1 MTSELQTYRIPEEN
15 LIYLQ
20 GKLEKLNKKAV
31 KLGCEEIKLI
41 IHSEENILNKATKT
55 YQKYF
60 NCTVS
65 GNAPKLAD
73 WTFIAKLDH
82 DYKTPLISTV
92 PGITVPEH
100 YHGHDSSC
108 DHCKTNRYRRV
119 TYVVQNSE
127 TKEYKHIGKSCLK
140 DFLGHKDPKQILS
153 WFEWFQK
160 FMTEIESGEDRGFA
174 VIERYD
180 IHNVMEIAAMII
192 DEQGT
197 YISNGKAQY
206 DEDLTATTWDVS
218 KYMWDIKSRKDFRD
232 ITDIDI
238 QFVKDSIEYFSTLEV
253 NDYIRNVN
261 IILDEKFIKQKEIGL
276 AVSIVGVYY
285 NHLKKVEREE
295 VEKQTKLDE
304 HFGELKTRIDRKMKV
319 LSSNYYDSAFGG
331 WRVAMID
338 EDGRSFTWFASSDI
352 LEVDKEYI
360 LKMTIKDH
368 NEYNGYKQTIVNRC
382 KIVEEL

>member
-15 LIYLQ
+15 LIFLQ
-20 GKLEKLNKKAV
+20 GKLTKLNKKAI
-31 KLGCEEIKLI
+31 KLGCDEIKLT
-41 IHSEENILNKATKT
+41 IHSEENVLNKDKIT
-55 YQKYF
+55 YQKYL

-65 GNAPKLAD
+65 GEAPKLAD

-82 DYKTPLISTV
+82 DYKTPIISTF
-92 PGITVPEH
+92 PGITVPEQ

-119 TYVVQNSE
+119 TYVVQNTE

-140 DFLGHKDPKQILS
+140 DFLGHKDPKQVLS
-153 WFEWFQK
+153 WFEWFTK
-160 FMTEIESGEDRGFA
+160 FMVEINSDESRGFA
-174 VIERYD
+174 NIERYNIND
-180 IHNVMEIAAMII
+180 VLEVSAMII
-192 DEQGT
+192 DELGT
-197 YISNGKAQY
+197 YTSNGKARY
-206 DEDLTATTWDVS
+206 DEDLIATSGYVNEFFWNPKV
-218 KYMWDIKSRKDFRD
+218 RKDYRMFKGED
-232 ITDIDI
+232 MEL
-238 QFVKDSIEYFSTLEV
+238 VKAAIEYFKTLEV

-261 IILDEKFIKQKEIGL
+261 IILDEKFIKPKEFGL

-285 NHLKKVEREE
+285 NHMKKVEQEE
-295 VEKQTKLDE
+295 VEKQTRLDE
-304 HFGELKTRIDRKMKV
+304 HFGEIKTRVNRKMKV

-331 WRVAMID
+331 WRVSMID

-360 LKMTIKDH
+360 LKMTIKEH
-368 NEYNGYKQTIVNRC
+368 NEYKGNKQTIVNRC